1 MSTTQL
7 IAELKALPARE
18 RARVIR
24 AVMPA
29 LKPAGPVAITR
40 RAPKGRV
47 MWPDLAGLK
56 RKVYGDRQLPNLVLL
71 EREEARY

>member
-1 MSTTQL
+1 MSTMQL
-7 IAELKALPARE
+7 ISELKALPAVE

-29 LKPAGPVAITR
+29 AKAAARPASKGRT
-40 RAPKGRV
+40 PKGKV
-47 MWPDLAGLK
+47 TWPDLADLK
-56 RKVYGDRQLPNLVLL
+56 RRVYGDRLLPNLVLL

>member
-7 IAELKALPARE
+7 ILELNALPARE

-29 LKPAGPVAITR
+29 LHPASHAAVR
-40 RAPKGRV
+40 RKTTKGKV
-47 MWPDLAGLK
+47 TWPDLADLK
-56 RKVYGDRQLPNLVLL
+56 RKVYGDRLLPNLVLL
-71 EREEARY
+71 EREDARY